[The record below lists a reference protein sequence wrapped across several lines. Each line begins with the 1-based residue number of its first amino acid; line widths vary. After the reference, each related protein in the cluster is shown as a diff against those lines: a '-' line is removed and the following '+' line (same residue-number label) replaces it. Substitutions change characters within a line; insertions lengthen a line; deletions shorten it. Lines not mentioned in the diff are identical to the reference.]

1 MQKQSVPEQPEGRK
15 QVLASAFYRYHH
27 QTKHTV
33 ESLFSGNHRLD
44 WANQPDP
51 FRTYDGAP
59 VIDLD
64 TSIEVSNLNFFE
76 TLISFQ
82 ENLRRSPEDI
92 RSFLER
98 NAEPPSQMS
107 LNRVPSIMAPTAR
120 FVSNLL
126 FYSMAISAWK
136 QVVGTDHRWALRVNA
151 SSGNLHPTDTHI
163 LIRDID
169 GIEAGAYHYRVDK
182 HQLERR
188 VEKDLVTPLCKALG
202 TSFEPPRLMICLTSI
217 FWREAWKYQSRAF
230 RYCQHDLGHALA
242 TVSMAAASLGWT
254 TRILSLFPDGEL
266 ADALGLSTAEGS
278 RGSDERSSETLSDE
292 RPLALVALAP
302 LNESTFPSHEKPNSI
317 FGGTAPAHFAIGA
330 QQSIGTPNVLSKSE
344 VPYSS
349 IQKVYESTVYSTE
362 DWKAAREQIDAL
374 QISDEPPPLPSTI
387 VASADAIE
395 TEHVLSKASS
405 DCVHDS
411 VHKTIRVRRSA
422 VDMDGETGM
431 TKAHLEYILACA
443 TSGFA
448 ADFQSCDRYS
458 GTSDGTTSAS
468 ERISTDGLHLIKL
481 FLYVNRVD
489 GLARG
494 LYYYDRGNQLLVPL
508 LLRDVRELAKQV
520 SCFQD
525 IAADG
530 AFAISMIADFNLGYS
545 LFKDRA
551 YRLAHYEAGFIG
563 QILYLTACALGHDS
577 TGIGCF
583 IDDAI
588 NEFLALPEGEEVIYN
603 FTFGKAV
610 IDERLTTLPSYEF
623 DDPAIGR

>member
-1 MQKQSVPEQPEGRK
+1 MQKQSVSE
-15 QVLASAFYRYHH
+15 QVLASDFYRYHH

-51 FRTYDGAP
+51 FRTYAGASL
-59 VIDLD
+59 IDLD
-64 TSIEVSNLNFFE
+64 SDIDVSNLNFFE

-98 NAEPPSQMS
+98 NAKPPSGIS
-107 LNRVPSIMAPTAR
+107 SNRVPSIMAPTAR
-120 FVSNLL
+120 FVSNFL

-151 SSGNLHPTDTHI
+151 SSGNLHPTDTHV

-188 VEKDLVTPLCKALG
+188 IEKDLVTPLCKALG

-217 FWREAWKYQSRAF
+217 FWREAWKYRDRAF

-254 TRILSLFPDGEL
+254 TRIMSLFPDEEV
-266 ADALGLSTAEGS
+266 AEALGLGVSEGK
-278 RGSDERSSETLSDE
+278 GSDRRPPATGSDE
-292 RPLALVALAP
+292 RPLAVIALAP
-302 LNESTFPSHEKPNSI
+302 LNESTFPAHEKPGSI
-317 FGGTAPAHFAIGA
+317 FGG
-330 QQSIGTPNVLSKSE
+330 SILDTDADAWRKIAKEIHAVGTPNVLSTGE
-344 VPYSS
+344 VPYPS
-349 IQKVYESTVYSTE
+349 IQKVYESTVYSTD
-362 DWKAAREQIDAL
+362 DWKIAREHIDAL
-374 QISDEPPPLPSTI
+374 QISDEPPPLPSSI
-387 VASADAIE
+387 VATADGIE
-395 TEHVLSKASS
+395 TEQVLSKASS
-405 DCVHDS
+405 DCVHNS

-431 TKAHLEYILACA
+431 TQAHLEYILACA

-448 ADFQSCDRYS
+448 ADFQSCDRYADAV
-458 GTSDGTTSAS
+458 DGTTAIQ
-468 ERISTDGLHLIKL
+468 RIPTGGLHLIKL

-545 LFKDRA
+545 LFKDRC

-588 NEFLALPEGEEVIYN
+588 NEFLALPDGEEVIYN

-610 IDERLTTLPSYEF
+610 LDERLTTLPSYEF
-623 DDPAIGR
+623 DGPAIGL